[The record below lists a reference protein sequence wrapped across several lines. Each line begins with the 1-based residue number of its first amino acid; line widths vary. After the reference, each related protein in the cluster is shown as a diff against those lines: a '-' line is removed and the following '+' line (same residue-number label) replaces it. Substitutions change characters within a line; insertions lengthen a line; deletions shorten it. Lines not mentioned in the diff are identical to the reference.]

1 MGLTGALCTCIAVV
15 WLDFL
20 VGLLA
25 EGVGVV
31 FDSVACSWDPFS
43 SVGLLDQ
50 S

>member
-1 MGLTGALCTCIAVV
+1 MGLTGVLGTCIAVV

-31 FDSVACSWDPFS
+31 FDCGACSWDPF
-43 SVGLLDQ
+43 LLLVC
-50 S
+50 